1 MVRQIPTSSTANCCE
16 QSLVEGIK
24 TVNQKSAVCCVM
36 LCRGLHGV
44 DIDKAK
50 REVYMPI
57 AGIDPATGM
66 AVPPEALLLVDFDN
80 SNVGECGMQAAS
92 SSTWQ
97 SLPVIA

>member
-1 MVRQIPTSSTANCCE
+1 
-16 QSLVEGIK
+16 
-24 TVNQKSAVCCVM
+24 M

-92 SSTWQ
+92 SFTWQ